1 MLYLLYD
8 ILLAAA
14 SLVVIPL
21 SLIRGMR
28 TGKYRQG
35 VAERFGFI
43 DPARLAP
50 LRGGGPVIWVHAVSV
65 GETIAAKPLLAGLK
79 RRFPGCRI
87 LLSQV
92 TETGREIAD
101 GIKDADVTLY
111 FPFDFGFAVRRAL
124 RLVDPA
130 LVVIVE
136 TEIWPNFL
144 RAARTMAIPVM
155 LANGR
160 ISDRSFPRYQRFKRL
175 LAPVL
180 DDFASFCMQSD
191 EDARRIREMGG
202 DPRRITVARNLKY
215 DLPAK
220 RIADEE
226 RSRLAAEYRLPPGVP
241 VIVAA
246 STHAGEE
253 ETVIAAYQRLLR
265 ETSCLLILVPRH
277 PPRRNEVEELLRR
290 EGMPFTR
297 RTALEGRSA
306 RFAPGETLLVDTVGE
321 LMRLYACADLVFVGG
336 SLVPVG
342 GHNLLEPASLGKPT
356 LFGPYTSNF
365 REIASLVQES
375 GAGVKIADRE
385 ELFPV
390 LKRLLG
396 DEGERLRLGENAFAL
411 MERTGGSTELHL
423 DVAASLLEHR

>member
-8 ILLAAA
+8 ILLALA

-35 VAERFGFI
+35 VAERFGCI
-43 DPARLAP
+43 DPARLVP

-101 GIKDADVTLY
+101 GIGNADVTLY
-111 FPFDFGFAVRRAL
+111 FPFDFGFAVRKAL

-144 RAARTMAIPVM
+144 HAARTMAIPVL

-160 ISDRSFPRYQRFKRL
+160 ISDRSFPRYRRFKRL

-180 DDFASFCMQSD
+180 DDFSSFCMQTD
-191 EDARRIREMGG
+191 EDARRIGEMGG
-202 DPRRITVARNLKY
+202 DSRRIAVARNLKY

-220 RIADEE
+220 RVYDDE
-226 RSRLAAEYRLPPGVP
+226 RSRLAAEYRLPPGAP

-253 ETVIAAYQRLLR
+253 SAVISAYKRLLN
-265 ETSCLLILVPRH
+265 ETPCMLILAPRH

-290 EGMPFTR
+290 EGVPFTR
-297 RTALEGRSA
+297 RTALDSRTEP
-306 RFAPGETLLVDTVGE
+306 FAPGEALLVDTIGE

-336 SLVPVG
+336 SLVPIG

-356 LFGPYTSNF
+356 LFGPYMSNF
-365 REIASLVQES
+365 REIARLVEES
-375 GAGVKIADRE
+375 GAGVRIADPE
-385 ELFPV
+385 GL
-390 LKRLLG
+390 LAAAKRLLA
-396 DEGERLRLGENAFAL
+396 DEAERLRLGENAFAL

-423 DVAASLLEHR
+423 DAAAALLERR